1 MKNLQRVLMLALAAI
16 MITACSKFGAERSD
30 RGENGHGERC

>member
-16 MITACSKFGAERSD
+16 MITACSKSGLKDLTGVKMDTESAV
-30 RGENGHGERC
+30 